1 MNTEELKLILDT
13 VRSVAD
19 TAGTA
24 GIIWVLVHYL
34 VQLAGVIAEPIAWA
48 AGVGFLA
55 KHAAAAINTRQAQVN
70 TLQAQASKDEQERT
84 RRAEIEAATAANR
97 LKSQESENDARK
109 QIESIAEAAGV
120 KTLARGVLYSSDLTK
135 ILSKVKA

>member
-55 KHAAAAINTRQAQVN
+55 KHAAAAINTRQAQ
-70 TLQAQASKDEQERT
+70 ASKDEQERT

-97 LKSQESENDARK
+97 LKSQESENDSRK

-120 KTLARGVLYSSDLTK
+120 KTVARGVLFSSDLTK
-135 ILSKVKA
+135 ILAKVKA

>member
-48 AGVGFLA
+48 AGVGLSV
-55 KHAAAAINTRQAQVN
+55 KHVAAAINLRQS
-70 TLQAQASKDEQERT
+70 QASKDEQERT
-84 RRAEIEAATAANR
+84 RRAEIEAETASKK
-97 LKSQESENDARK
+97 LDSQERENESRK

-120 KTLARGVLYSSDLTK
+120 KTLARGVLYSGDLAK